1 METNTFKFKKVKVG
15 WVGGVRGIKRKNE
28 YSWEARERPIVKAEK
43 ARVERSERS
52 NQEILI

>member
-1 METNTFKFKKVKVG
+1 METNTFRLKKGKG
-15 WVGGVRGIKRKNE
+15 GVGGGIKRKNE

-43 ARVERSERS
+43 AGVERSERS